1 LQPRHSII
9 NPKNLPARYKG
20 VVMLLNSACRYSPGQ
35 TSHQVVLNYTDMT
48 MLCSYAYINS
58 RKTQKNGFVRRKHI
72 TTSVRA
78 RKTVPV
84 YLEHLKGDCVLLK
97 FWKQELHNQN
107 CHLGLSK
114 DRTITDNSHEKK
126 TWFIHK
132 QLPFDGSP

>member
-1 LQPRHSII
+1 MQLCI
-9 NPKNLPARYKG
+9 YKFSE
-20 VVMLLNSACRYSPGQ
+20 NAKK
-35 TSHQVVLNYTDMT
+35 D
-48 MLCSYAYINS
+48 
-58 RKTQKNGFVRRKHI
+58 FVRRKHI

-126 TWFIHK
+126 NMVY
-132 QLPFDGSP
+132 P